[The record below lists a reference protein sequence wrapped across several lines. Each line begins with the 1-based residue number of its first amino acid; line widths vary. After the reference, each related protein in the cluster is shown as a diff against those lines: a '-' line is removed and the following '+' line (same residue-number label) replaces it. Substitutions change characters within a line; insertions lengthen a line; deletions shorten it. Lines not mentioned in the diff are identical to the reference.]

1 MSRIFL
7 VLLTRPTLLG
17 SILSLFVTINPAQA
31 SEIISQTAEANKQ
44 DLVCSPSV
52 HTKKLVCVKKSSLPI
67 AMVTPTN
74 AQPGED
80 NSPMLDFTE
89 EESESAVALFGCD
102 CPACV
107 RSLRQL
113 RGQPT

>member
-1 MSRIFL
+1 MNRIFL

-31 SEIISQTAEANKQ
+31 SEIITQTSASNQQ
-44 DLVCSPSV
+44 DLVCTPSV
-52 HTKKLVCVKKSSLPI
+52 HTTKLVCVKKASLPI
-67 AMVTPTN
+67 AIVTPN
-74 AQPGED
+74 NGQPGED
-80 NSPMLDFTE
+80 NTPILDFTE

-102 CPACV
+102 CPACI

-113 RGQPT
+113 RGQTT

>member
-31 SEIISQTAEANKQ
+31 AEIATQTTQSSN
-44 DLVCSPSV
+44 DSVCVRSV
-52 HTKKLVCVKKSSLPI
+52 HTNQLVCVKRVPQPS
-67 AMVTPTN
+67 VTEAQTN
-74 AQPGED
+74 AQPGDD
-80 NSPMLDFTE
+80 NTPMLDFTD
-89 EESESAVALFGCD
+89 EESDSAIALFGCD

-113 RGQPT
+113 RGQPS